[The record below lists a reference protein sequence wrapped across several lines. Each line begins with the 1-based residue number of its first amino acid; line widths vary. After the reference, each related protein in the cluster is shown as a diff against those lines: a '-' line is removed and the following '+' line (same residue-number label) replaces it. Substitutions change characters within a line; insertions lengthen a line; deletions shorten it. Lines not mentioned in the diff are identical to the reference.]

1 MRQVFLPKGW
11 IDTEKKQAILVDD
24 PFHHVVHVLRKQKG
38 DAVEAF
44 DGQGAIYR
52 ARIVEITSERAV
64 LEILETRRADAAG
77 RFALTLG
84 AGILKGKKMNWLVQK
99 VTEVGVHTIVPLIT
113 RRTIARPGENGP
125 DKAAKWEKVAVE
137 AAKQCG
143 AAHVPNIHHPVKL
156 EDFLR
161 ESGNFDAKLLAWEG
175 KDAAPLRVW
184 AGKAMPGLA
193 NVGRPVSA
201 LLLVGP
207 EGGFDPK
214 EVALAQQQGF
224 ALFGLGGNI
233 LRSETAAIVASAL
246 MLYELENA

>member
-38 DAVEAF
+38 DTVEAF

-52 ARIVEITSERAV
+52 ARIAEITSERAV
-64 LEILETRRADAAG
+64 LEILDTRRSEAAG

-125 DKAAKWEKVAVE
+125 DKAGKWEKVAVE

-143 AAHVPNIHHPVKL
+143 SAHVPNIHHPVKL

-161 ESGNFDAKLLAWEG
+161 ESGNYDAKLLAWEG
-175 KDAAPLRVW
+175 KDAAPLR
-184 AGKAMPGLA
+184 KTNL
-193 NVGRPVSA
+193 GRPASV

-246 MLYELENA
+246 VLYELENA